1 MSVALT
7 GFFAGIALFAAVG
20 AQTMFL
26 IKHGASGAHMLPL
39 LIVGFLSD
47 ILLTIVGVAGMGRL
61 VTAFPSVLTVMTLI
75 GVAFLV
81 CYGGLNVW
89 HFFRPRS
96 ADPAAH
102 TEREVVLAAAAP
114 ATAPV
119 GAAARA
125 VAPVFAE
132 PVTAASGTGEGTSG
146 AAPATGLD
154 GDLGGVPEDR
164 AKAGH
169 AHAGQANPAQTGRH
183 AMLTA
188 IVTLLAFTWL
198 NPQAILDVVVILGS
212 MSANYGE
219 QRWIFALGVLGA
231 SAAWFTVLGFAAKLL
246 GRLFAR
252 RPGALR
258 WMDLGSGVIMIC
270 LAVGL
275 LRHLA

>member
-102 TEREVVLAAAAP
+102 TEREVVFAAAAP
-114 ATAPV
+114 ATV
-119 GAAARA
+119 GAGAPSAA
-125 VAPVFAE
+125 
-132 PVTAASGTGEGTSG
+132 GH
-146 AAPATGLD
+146 
-154 GDLGGVPEDR
+154 LGGLREDR
-164 AKAGH
+164 AAHGGAEAGG
-169 AHAGQANPAQTGRH
+169 AHTGRAHDGRANPAQTGRH